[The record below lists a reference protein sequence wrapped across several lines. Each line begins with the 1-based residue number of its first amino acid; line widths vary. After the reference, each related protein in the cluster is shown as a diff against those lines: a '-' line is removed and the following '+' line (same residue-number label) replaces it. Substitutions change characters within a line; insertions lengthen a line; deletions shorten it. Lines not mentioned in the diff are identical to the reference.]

1 MVYNHIFDQI
11 YYSTKSR
18 LTMRLTALAVVVLGN
33 LIFFIVPGNTVF
45 ATLAIVF
52 ASFGFMGLCAINLF
66 VSFSNLDGIFKA
78 PRSYLTALAPV
89 SSWKLMLGNIIPAV
103 LFDTVGFLIGITG
116 IFLQTTGLVFYFGDM
131 AGTMGSPI
139 QSYQYFIFAIISGLA
154 FYGLLLTG
162 FLFWRAVSRS
172 ILYRY
177 PLRNLLGFVI
187 TIAAM
192 TVVSWFNILLIP
204 FGELVGCGPFFSIS
218 ICHYAGGHMAVMVL
232 SILLQAAA
240 LLLAASHIMNRR
252 INI

>member
-1 MVYNHIFDQI
+1 MYNQLFDQI
-11 YYSTKSR
+11 YYSTKSWLALR
-18 LTMRLTALAVVVLGN
+18 LIALAVVVFGN
-33 LIFFIVPGNTVF
+33 LIFFVVPGNTVF

-52 ASFGFMGLCAINLF
+52 ASFAFMGLWAINLF
-66 VSFSNLDGIFKA
+66 VSFSNLNGIFKA

-89 SSWKLMLGNIIPAV
+89 SSWKLLLGNIIPAM
-103 LFDTVGFLIGITG
+103 LFDTVGFVIGITG
-116 IFLQTTGLVFYFGDM
+116 IFLQTAGVRFYFDNM

-162 FLFWRAVSRS
+162 FLFWRTVSRS
-172 ILYRY
+172 ILYRF

-192 TVVSWFNILLIP
+192 MIVSWFNILLIP
-204 FGELVGCGPFFSIS
+204 FGELVSFGPFFSIS
-218 ICHYAGGHMAVMVL
+218 IAHYTGGHMAVMVL
-232 SILLQAAA
+232 SILLQGAA
-240 LLLAASHIMNRR
+240 LLLAASYLMNRR